1 MTTAP
6 SHDRPLSRAATVML
20 QIGAAATILLFYLF
34 VLLSVCFLL
43 IVLAIE
49 FIVLLA
55 LLRFGMSRL
64 FMPVMNKHGELLWIF
79 LRSLWLGKG
88 SEYRITLRPDD
99 APGLFT
105 LLGTV
110 CAKAKVPLPHKVY
123 LEMGVNAWVR
133 LRGFRRGTGTT
144 HLGMGYDLL
153 AGLSQQEFEGVLAHE
168 MMHAKLVQR
177 GVSQLLMKGVNRAA
191 KLSRALGSTVAGDR
205 DAKKSVLFVATF
217 QHSASFLTGL
227 AARQMAACSRQDEFV
242 ADIGAAELCGA
253 NALRSAL
260 LKLDD
265 LERVAS
271 RLPLRDRIAQ
281 LESGESFEAWLLR
294 ELAAAKAA
302 SPAETKAEIFNQY
315 STHPSMHDR
324 IAALASF
331 PDQPR
336 EESDPAIRLLA
347 NPDQV
352 AIDLVAAIQKELVN
366 REREDSRLL
375 DRQGR
380 KTRTT
385 RNVTP
390 MRFSGIVLV
399 LGGICSLIF
408 SLIYLSIEPL
418 SVTLI
423 FIVLGLA
430 AIPLGVWLHRMG
442 KYKDTI
448 TLPVP
453 DYALIKAFKKGPVT
467 DEEIKIIETELIKE
481 ADAVKKKKR
490 AALYLNHSY
499 AALGECNYLRAHIAA
514 RLCLGSEKK
523 SVPGHLA
530 LAIATAGLNPGPTVG
545 QALRF
550 VQQQTGLQSESI
562 TWGAGWALALAGD
575 WMYAEIFLV
584 DAHAKKP
591 SEPTILALLAVSQLR
606 RGKLFSAIDS
616 ARQAH
621 QLQPDRPVYTKLLID
636 LLLQGGFLREAY
648 SHLQHMAEEAAAD
661 TDLAFAMVTLG
672 LSQRNLE
679 TAEAWMELIAQGP
692 TGPDKFVRLGNHCQT
707 ARYDQKAAEF
717 FQHALTHGHYPEA
730 CLGLGRMEAF
740 QQNKEQARAHFLAA
754 LDLHRPLGEKSSLPA
769 PMVISVLNELNSL
782 HDPVLDCK
790 AWIAKIAGKPQTTQL
805 TNVSFVIFAPNQN
818 EAMTLMTHALQ
829 AMQPGL
835 PPPSITWQLAP
846 KERQPRGPVHQ
857 GIQYVLD

>member
-1 MTTAP
+1 
-6 SHDRPLSRAATVML
+6 ML
-20 QIGAAATILLFYLF
+20 QVGAAATILLFYLF
-34 VLLSVCFLL
+34 VLVSVVLL
-43 IVLAIE
+43 LVVLAVE
-49 FIVLLA
+49 FVILIA
-55 LLRFGMSRL
+55 LVRFGATRL
-64 FMPVMNKHGELLWIF
+64 ITPAMGKHGELLWIF
-79 LRSLWLGKG
+79 LRSLRLGKG
-88 SEYRITLRPDD
+88 AEYRIVLGPAD
-99 APGLFT
+99 APDLFT
-105 LLGTV
+105 LLDSV

-123 LEMGVNAWVR
+123 LLMGVSAWVQ
-133 LRGFRRGTGTT
+133 LKGLRRGAGTT

-153 AGLSQQEFEGVLAHE
+153 AGLTQLEMEAVLGHE

-191 KLSRALGSTVAGDR
+191 NLSRSLGQTTASDR
-205 DAKKSVLFVATF
+205 YAKKSVLFVGTF
-217 QHSASFLTGL
+217 LHGAEFLTGL
-227 AARQMAACSRQDEFV
+227 AARQMAACSRQDEFA

-253 NALRSAL
+253 EALRSSL

-302 SPAETKAEIFNQY
+302 DPSEAKAEVFNKY
-315 STHPSMHDR
+315 ATHPSLHDR
-324 IAALASF
+324 LAALASF
-331 PDQPR
+331 PAQER
-336 EESDPAIRLLA
+336 EESPPALRLLA

-366 REREDSRLL
+366 REREDSKRL

-380 KTRTT
+380 KTRTS

-390 MRFSGIVLV
+390 LRFCGIVLV
-399 LGGICSLIF
+399 LGGICSLIMGLVYWTLATI
-408 SLIYLSIEPL
+408 SLTVL
-418 SVTLI
+418 
-423 FIVLGLA
+423 FIVLGLV

-442 KYKDTI
+442 QYKDTI

-453 DYALIKAFKKGPVT
+453 DYSLIKAFKKGAIT
-467 DEEIKIIETELIKE
+467 DAEIKTIETELKKE
-481 ADAVKKKKR
+481 ADAVKKKMR
-490 AALYLNHSY
+490 PALYLNHSY
-499 AALGECNYLRAHIAA
+499 ASLGECNYLRAHIAA
-514 RLCLGSEKK
+514 RLCLDVDKK

-530 LAIATAGLNPGPTVG
+530 LAIATAALNPSPTVG
-545 QALRF
+545 KALRF
-550 VQQQTGLQSESI
+550 VQQQTGLRSESI

-584 DAHAKKP
+584 EARAKKP
-591 SEPTILALLAVSQLR
+591 SEPTVLALLAISQLR

-636 LLLQGGFLREAY
+636 LLLQGGFLREAH

-661 TDLAFAMVTLG
+661 PDLAYAMVTLG

-679 TAEAWMELIAQGP
+679 AADAWMEVIVQGP
-692 TGPDKFVRLGNHCQT
+692 AGPEKFIKLGNQCQT
-707 ARYDQKAAEF
+707 ARYDQKAVEY

-730 CLGLGRMEAF
+730 YLGLGRLAAF
-740 QQNKEQARAHFLAA
+740 QQDKDQARTHLRAA
-754 LDLHRPLGEKSSLPA
+754 LDLHRPVGENSSAA
-769 PMVISVLNELNSL
+769 PPLVIPVLNQLNSL
-782 HDPVLDCK
+782 HDPVMDCR
-790 AWIAKIAGKPQTTQL
+790 AWIAKIQGKPHTAAL
-805 TNVSFVIFAPNQN
+805 TNISFVIFAPTDA
-818 EAMTLMTHALQ
+818 EAKRLMAEALD
-829 AMQPGL
+829 AMQPNIA
-835 PPPSITWQLAP
+835 PPTISWQLAP
-846 KERQPRGPVHQ
+846 KERQPRGLVHQ